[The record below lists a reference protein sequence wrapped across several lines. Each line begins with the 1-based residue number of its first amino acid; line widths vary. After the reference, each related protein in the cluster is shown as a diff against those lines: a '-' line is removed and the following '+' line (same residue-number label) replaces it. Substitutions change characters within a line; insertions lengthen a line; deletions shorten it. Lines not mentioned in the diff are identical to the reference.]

1 MKITFLGTGTSH
13 GVPVIG
19 CDCDVCTSVNPKNR
33 RFRTSALL
41 ENPDGPNLLIDAS
54 VDFRQQALRA
64 KICTLT
70 DILIT
75 HEHADHIFGLDDTR
89 IFTHHNEGVNVYL
102 DARCDKRLR
111 QVYDYVYGAAIQEGG
126 GLPKFNNIL
135 IEAGNTFQ
143 AKTFTI
149 TSFTITPI
157 PIFHGKLPILGF
169 RVNNLAYLTDCS
181 HIPET
186 SFAYLNDLDLLVLG
200 ALRPKPHP
208 THFSLSQAVE
218 AAHRIGA
225 RQTYFTHITHRLEH
239 DATNAAL
246 PPGMQ
251 LAHDGLVVEV

>member
-1 MKITFLGTGTSH
+1 MEITFLGTGTSH

-19 CDCDVCTSVNPKNR
+19 CDCDVCTSANPKNR

-41 ENPDGPNLLIDAS
+41 ENHDGHNLLIDAS

-64 KICTLT
+64 KIHTLT

-89 IFTHHNEGVNVYL
+89 IFTRHNGGVNVHL

-135 IEAGNTFQ
+135 IEAGDTFQ
-143 AKTFTI
+143 VKTFTI
-149 TSFTITPI
+149 TPVPI
-157 PIFHGKLPILGF
+157 LHGKLPILGF
-169 RVNNLAYLTDCS
+169 RINNLAYLTDCS
-181 HIPET
+181 YIPET
-186 SFAYLNDLDLLVLG
+186 SFAYLNDLDLLVLD
-200 ALRPKPHP
+200 ALRPNPHP
-208 THFSLSQAVE
+208 THFSLSEAVE
-218 AAHRIGA
+218 AAQRIGA

-239 DATNAAL
+239 EATNAAL
-246 PPGMQ
+246 PPGIE
-251 LAHDGLVVEV
+251 LAYDGLVVEV